1 MLQNK
6 FLKDK
11 EELEYRIK
19 EFKEQ
24 KKFFEYNYNSFNNR
38 ISRLN
43 TEVVNTK
50 IEKENFNLNKAIFTM
65 MNMNL
70 KTGQTDEQ
78 INDNI
83 QAKYI
88 EKTSIAIPQK
98 HISTIFKNEKIDK
111 NISKEKVKY
120 SKTDE

>member
-1 MLQNK
+1 LLQNK